1 MLDFS
6 EKLDLTKFDKFF
18 SSEMDTNNCDFVSLF
33 FVFFYTQHALLF
45 ISAFL

>member
-33 FVFFYTQHALLF
+33 LFFF
-45 ISAFL
+45 